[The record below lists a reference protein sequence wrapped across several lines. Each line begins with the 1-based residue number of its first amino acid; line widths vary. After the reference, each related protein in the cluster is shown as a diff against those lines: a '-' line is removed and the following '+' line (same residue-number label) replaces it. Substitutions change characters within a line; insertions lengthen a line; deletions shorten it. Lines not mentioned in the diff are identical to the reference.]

1 MLLVLPTIPFL
12 LYTTFLS
19 FSAFYSITVAVSD
32 GGRRNREMKKE
43 KGIDSRCR
51 DPGSRVGYQVEV
63 DVDGEFLTI

>member
-1 MLLVLPTIPFL
+1 
-12 LYTTFLS
+12 
-19 FSAFYSITVAVSD
+19 
-32 GGRRNREMKKE
+32 MKKE